1 MARKWISTF
10 SSSHTH
16 FEQVFH
22 IFISSVLEPYNHA
35 SSCIVTVNVTWKWAK
50 GPDRSR
56 WYFSIPHYK
65 YLHKCLSSC
74 LFGLVCP
81 RLLSFLSSRTLGKY
95 RMSSQ
100 NALMMPSLCSQHWI
114 YMNNSKG
121 LHKYLSSYF
130 WYSRFVLHSFFFY
143 TIFSI
148 FDRQSRKIICSA
160 CVYTEP
166 ASFKAVIS

>member
-22 IFISSVLEPYNHA
+22 IFISSVLEPHNHA
-35 SSCIVTVNVTWKWAK
+35 ASCIVTVNVTWKWAK
-50 GPDRSR
+50 GPDRCR

-74 LFGLVCP
+74 LLGLVCP
-81 RLLSFLSSRTLGKY
+81 KLLSFLSSRTLGKY

-114 YMNNSKG
+114 YMNNSKRLYINICHLISDTVG
-121 LHKYLSSYF
+121 LCCTFFFHYLFHLWQTIEKNYLSCLCLYG
-130 WYSRFVLHSFFFY
+130 
-143 TIFSI
+143 
-148 FDRQSRKIICSA
+148 A
-160 CVYTEP
+160 CIV
-166 ASFKAVIS
+166 